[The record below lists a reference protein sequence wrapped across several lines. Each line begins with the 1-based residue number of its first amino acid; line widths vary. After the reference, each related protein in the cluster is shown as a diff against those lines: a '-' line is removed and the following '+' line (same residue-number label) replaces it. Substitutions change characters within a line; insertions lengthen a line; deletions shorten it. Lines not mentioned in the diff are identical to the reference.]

1 MLNSKIEKA
10 LNEQLKIEAFSSQY
24 YLAIASWA
32 ENKGLNGTADFFYQ
46 QSDEERTH
54 MLRVLKFI
62 NERGGV
68 AVVGEIQKPNIS
80 FNSITEVFDQFLKHE
95 QMVTQKI
102 HDIVAICLEEKD
114 HATNNFMQW
123 FVSEQIEEEALVRT
137 LIDKL
142 RLIGEEK
149 SGLYFF
155 DRDLL
160 SVKTPDVTINNNA

>member
-1 MLNSKIEKA
+1 MLNKRIEQA
-10 LNEQLKIEAFSSQY
+10 LNNQLKLEAFSSQY
-24 YLAIASWA
+24 YLSIASWA
-32 ENKGLNGTADFFYQ
+32 ENNGLNGTAEFFYQ
-46 QSDEERTH
+46 QSDEERMH

-68 AVVGEIQKPNIS
+68 GIIPQLDKPKDS
-80 FNSITEVFDQFLKHE
+80 FESITSVFNDFLKHE
-95 QMVTQKI
+95 MEVTASVNEV
-102 HDIVAICLEEKD
+102 VAICLEEKD

-142 RLIGEEK
+142 TLIGEEK

-155 DRDLL
+155 DRDLV
-160 SVKTPDVTINNNA
+160 SMKANDVTINNTL

>member
-1 MLNSKIEKA
+1 MLNQKIETA

-32 ENKGLNGTADFFYQ
+32 EINGLNGTAEFFYQ
-46 QSDEERTH
+46 QSDEERMH

-62 NERGGV
+62 NERGGK
-68 AVVGEIQKPNIS
+68 GIIPQIDKPKTD
-80 FNSITEVFDQFLKHE
+80 FKSITEVFNSFMEHE
-95 QMVTQKI
+95 MMVTQKVNEV
-102 HDIVAICLEEKD
+102 VAVCLDEKD

-142 RLIGEEK
+142 KLIGEEK

-160 SVKTPDVTINNNA
+160 SAKNPNVTINNE

>member
-1 MLNSKIEKA
+1 MLKPVIEQA

-32 ENKGLNGTADFFYQ
+32 EINGLNGTAEFFYQ
-46 QSDEERTH
+46 QSDEERMH

-62 NERGGV
+62 NERGGKAIIPQV
-68 AVVGEIQKPNIS
+68 EKPKAKFKSIFEV
-80 FNSITEVFDQFLKHE
+80 FNSFLEHE
-95 QMVTQKI
+95 IMVTDKVNEV
-102 HDIVAICLEEKD
+102 VAICLDEKD

-123 FVSEQIEEEALVRT
+123 YVSEQIEEEALVRT

-142 RLIGEEK
+142 KLIGEEK

-160 SVKTPDVTINNNA
+160 SVKTPNITINNNQ

>member
-1 MLNSKIEKA
+1 MYWKRSA
-10 LNEQLKIEAFSSQY
+10 RFSFKS
-24 YLAIASWA
+24 L
-32 ENKGLNGTADFFYQ
+32 
-46 QSDEERTH
+46 
-54 MLRVLKFI
+54 
-62 NERGGV
+62 
-68 AVVGEIQKPNIS
+68 
-80 FNSITEVFDQFLKHE
+80 TEVFDSFLNHE
-95 QMVTQKI
+95 QMVTQKV
-102 HDIVAICLEEKD
+102 HDIVAICLDERD

-160 SVKTPDVTINNNA
+160 SAKNPNVTVNNE